1 MKEITIGS
9 YIRLKKTP
17 TQIYKVFDID
27 CEGQSIDAIQ
37 KNGYRL
43 ILDVSEVELGS
54 DDDMLLYE
62 SNTQI
67 EYYRL
72 FKIAICCL
80 NSSFQTIF
88 HLGAGR

>member
-1 MKEITIGS
+1 MSRRKIEC
-9 YIRLKKTP
+9 LL
-17 TQIYKVFDID
+17 YKVFDID

-67 EYYRL
+67 EYY
-72 FKIAICCL
+72 
-80 NSSFQTIF
+80 
-88 HLGAGR
+88 

>member
-1 MKEITIGS
+1 MEEITIGS

-37 KNGYRL
+37 KNGHRV
-43 ILDVSEVELGS
+43 ILDISEVELGS

-62 SNTQI
+62 SDVQI
-67 EYYRL
+67 AY
-72 FKIAICCL
+72 
-80 NSSFQTIF
+80 
-88 HLGAGR
+88 H